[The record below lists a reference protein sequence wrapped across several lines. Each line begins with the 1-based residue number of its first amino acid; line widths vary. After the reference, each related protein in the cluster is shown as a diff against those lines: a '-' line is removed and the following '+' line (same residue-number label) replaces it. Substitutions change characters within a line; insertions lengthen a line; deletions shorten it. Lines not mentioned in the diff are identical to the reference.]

1 MSVDVE
7 ETLGRELRELAES
20 LTIPA
25 MPPLTQEPRRA
36 PRHRPSWH
44 GSSHWQPLLVAAS
57 VALVIAG
64 AVAVVATARGGR
76 DVQPAPSP
84 SPTPSVVTVPRT
96 AATVPHLLGPK
107 LYVDGD
113 RLPGDWYSVSSGKS
127 GWVALRADNT
137 WWWGTDAEPHRIEG
151 TLDAPPVI
159 SPNGTY
165 VAEIVEQD
173 GTGLLTGFDTDP
185 SGEGLGGLP
194 IDLGDSRDGSAVTV
208 RAVTDDG
215 WVIAQGTKTSLL
227 WLPTVVDRTE
237 TPVDLTET
245 APGQVVLANTPAGLV
260 VTDGDGGEPY
270 LAEISDQGVL
280 TRTGAVPAHDDL
292 LVSPGG
298 TRLAWTPEGT
308 TGGEVTEVASL
319 ETQTVDGGQR
329 ATLAPPDGWAFR
341 VRSYQWEDDDLLVST
356 VVRDRTERLARC
368 SAQAAR
374 CVLIGNG

>member
-7 ETLGRELRELAES
+7 ETLGRELRELADS

-25 MPPLTQEPRRA
+25 MPPLSEEPRRA
-36 PRHRPSWH
+36 SRHRPSRH
-44 GSSHWQPLLVAAS
+44 GSSQWQPLLVAAS

-84 SPTPSVVTVPRT
+84 SPTPSVVTIPRT
-96 AATVPHLLGPK
+96 AATVPHVLGTK
-107 LYVDGD
+107 LYVDGE
-113 RLPGDWYSVSSGKS
+113 RVPGDWYSVSSGEA
-127 GWVALRADNT
+127 GWVAVRTDNT
-137 WWWGTDAEPHRIEG
+137 WWWGTDSEPHRIEG
-151 TLDAPPVI
+151 TLDVPPAI

-165 VAEIVEQD
+165 VAEIVEEN

-185 SGEGLGGLP
+185 SGEGLGGVP
-194 IDLGDSRDGSAVTV
+194 IDLGDPQDGSAVTV

-215 WVIAQGTKTSLL
+215 WVIAQGIKTSLL

-245 APGQVVLANTPAGLV
+245 APGQVVLANTAAGLV
-260 VTDGDGGEPY
+260 VTDRDGGERY

-292 LVSPGG
+292 LVSPAG

-308 TGGEVTEVASL
+308 TGGEVTEVAGL

-329 ATLAPPDGWAFR
+329 ATLEPPAGWAFR
-341 VRSYQWEDDDLLVST
+341 VRSYQWEDDDLLVSA
-356 VVRDRTERLARC
+356 VVRDGAQRMARC

-374 CVLIGNG
+374 CVLIDHG